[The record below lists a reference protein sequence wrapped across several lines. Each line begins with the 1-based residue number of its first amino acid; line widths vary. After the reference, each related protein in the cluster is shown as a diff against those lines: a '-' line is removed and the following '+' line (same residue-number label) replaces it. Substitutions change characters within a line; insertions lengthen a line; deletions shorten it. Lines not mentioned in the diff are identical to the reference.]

1 MFPSPHFTIGNGNMT
16 SHKGHILEDAE
27 LLYILL
33 LYYSNKLSESLENR
47 ILFEAGEG
55 VAEPGPASR
64 ADPAVDV
71 QHLPDAA
78 AALPRPGTPCSSR
91 ALPNPK
97 CRAGCSQQS
106 PTKPCANQQHMEEF
120 SPHSPQLSF
129 GLAGEFGT
137 SRALKGVWELCFL
150 RQLGKKPLIIIS
162 LKLLFQNLFSFL
174 KQSHNDPANTLNA
187 NIFNTKWFLEQ
198 TINFKTSW

>member
-27 LLYILL
+27 LLYIPLL
-33 LYYSNKLSESLENR
+33 HYSNKLSESLENGT
-47 ILFEAGEG
+47 LFEAREG
-55 VAEPGPASR
+55 VAEPGPTSQAH
-64 ADPAVDV
+64 PAVDV

-78 AALPRPGTPCSSR
+78 VALPRPGTPCSPR
-91 ALPNPK
+91 ALPNPE

-120 SPHSPQLSF
+120 SPCSPWLSF
-129 GLAGEFGT
+129 SLAGEFRT
-137 SRALKGVWELCFL
+137 SCTLKGVWEPCFL
-150 RQLGKKPLIIIS
+150 LQLGKNPLIIIS

-174 KQSHNDPANTLNA
+174 KQSRNDPANTLNA
-187 NIFNTKWFLEQ
+187 NILKTKWFLEQ

>member
-1 MFPSPHFTIGNGNMT
+1 M
-16 SHKGHILEDAE
+16 A
-27 LLYILL
+27 
-33 LYYSNKLSESLENR
+33 
-47 ILFEAGEG
+47 EAG
-55 VAEPGPASR
+55 PTSR
-64 ADPAVDV
+64 ADPAGDV

-78 AALPRPGTPCSSR
+78 AALPRLGTPCSPR

-97 CRAGCSQQS
+97 CRAGCSHQS

-120 SPHSPQLSF
+120 SPRSPRLLF
-129 GLAGEFGT
+129 GLAAEFGT

-150 RQLGKKPLIIIS
+150 LQLGKKPLIIIS

-174 KQSHNDPANTLNA
+174 KQSHNDSANTLNA
-187 NIFNTKWFLEQ
+187 NILNIKWFLEQ